1 MQEQLP
7 RGLKSTALT
16 SGANPTLTNSQIS
29 FGKFNMN
36 SVVASILDKPFI
48 PPVDTR
54 IGKLLI
60 ASGKL
65 TEQNIEQISQVQR
78 EYQLRFGEAALRLGL
93 LKEEDILRAL
103 ARQFDYSCLPV
114 DAGSSL
120 SPELFAA
127 YRPNSSQCEA
137 LRALRCQLM
146 LRWFGGHRKT
156 LALISAEHE
165 DGSSQL
171 AANLAIEVSQLGERT
186 LLIDANLRHPN
197 QHRLF
202 GLDNQLG
209 LSSVL
214 AGRIHYSNAITPVKS
229 FANLSILCAG
239 AEPPNPQ
246 ELLSRASFSQ
256 MLEAV
261 GQKYDI
267 VICDTPPALDNA
279 DAQIIAA
286 RAGCC
291 VLVVRRDQTRMAHAL
306 RVKNQL
312 FTAGAELLGVVM
324 N

>member
-1 MQEQLP
+1 
-7 RGLKSTALT
+7 
-16 SGANPTLTNSQIS
+16 
-29 FGKFNMN
+29 MN
-36 SVVASILDKPFI
+36 SVVENILDRPLI
-48 PPVDTR
+48 SPVDTK

-65 TEQNIEQISQVQR
+65 TEQSIEQISQVQR
-78 EYQLRFGEAALRLGL
+78 EYHLRFGEAALRLGL
-93 LKEEDILRAL
+93 LKEDDILNAL
-103 ARQFDYSCLPV
+103 ARQFDYSCLPL
-114 DAGSSL
+114 DSESSI
-120 SPELFAA
+120 SSELFAA
-127 YRPNSSQCEA
+127 YQPNSSQCEA
-137 LRALRCQLM
+137 LRVLRSQLM

-156 LALISAEHE
+156 LALISAQHE

-186 LLIDANLRHPN
+186 LLIDANLRSPN
-197 QHRLF
+197 QHQLF

-214 AGRIHYSNAITPVKS
+214 AGRIHYSDAITPIKS
-229 FANLSILCAG
+229 FANLSVLCAG

-246 ELLSRASFSQ
+246 ELLSRTSFSQ

-267 VICDTPPALDNA
+267 IICDTPPALDNA
-279 DAQIIAA
+279 DAQIVAA

-291 VLVVRRDQTRMAHAL
+291 VLVVRRNQTRMAHAL
-306 RVKNQL
+306 RIKNQL
-312 FTAGAELLGVVM
+312 STTGAELLGVVM